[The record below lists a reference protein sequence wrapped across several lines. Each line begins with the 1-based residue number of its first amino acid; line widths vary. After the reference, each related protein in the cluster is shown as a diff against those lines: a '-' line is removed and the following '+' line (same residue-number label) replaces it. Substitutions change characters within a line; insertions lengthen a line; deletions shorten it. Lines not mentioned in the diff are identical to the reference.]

1 MKKFF
6 TLLIVLTGFV
16 SVASAA
22 DKTVRI
28 LAVDNNSY
36 ADYGKTPY
44 IYIYKSDNTSLVGGW
59 DNSPAMTHYKWDG
72 SHNWYYY
79 DLTTDESNLASVKW
93 IFRNSAKNAQTGDMS
108 EGKNLLT
115 NEYYCWI
122 NSGNINNVFENSYYL
137 YDIDDKSFTEL
148 TASNGVVT
156 GSIDASSISDD
167 YDRYI
172 IVPKYAKDNL
182 GDGDWGLQL
191 AFRPTADTGDFFVNN
206 FINYSSTGNIEYNDN
221 RSWRVFPMG
230 EVVFNL
236 TYNTRTYAYTLSPYF
251 TRTLPVAAEGYAT
264 FSSIY
269 DVIPDAGLTA
279 QYASAVN
286 KTTGKI
292 TWGNYPATGIKAG
305 EGALLTGKAGETYRF
320 TPASSATALTTNLL
334 KAIPTKQQ
342 ISGDNNYI
350 LSKPSTKVGF
360 FKVNSAGSWCS
371 AGTAY
376 LAVPGTNSRDYFW
389 IDDETTGIEA
399 VNVNPETV
407 KEGAR
412 EYYNLNGQRVMNPSK
427 GLYIVNGK
435 KVIIK

>member
-1 MKKFF
+1 MNKTGIKIQFNNNYSTWTYSYNEIKDFSKNYIFYIKKGGDFYQEYSTF
-6 TLLIVLTGFV
+6 DYVFAKYANSSLSDKVTLTPSNDVLTKDIDNESSIIEATYVLYPSFAENFGTPLKWELAISPNSSGDYEVTAFQDYNGALVHGVSSNKGFHV
-16 SVASAA
+16 NSVLAKNSFSF
-22 DKTVRI
+22 DLENMSFTVRP
-28 LAVDNNSY
+28 S
-36 ADYGKTPY
+36 
-44 IYIYKSDNTSLVGGW
+44 
-59 DNSPAMTHYKWDG
+59 
-72 SHNWYYY
+72 
-79 DLTTDESNLASVKW
+79 
-93 IFRNSAKNAQTGDMS
+93 
-108 EGKNLLT
+108 
-115 NEYYCWI
+115 
-122 NSGNINNVFENSYYL
+122 
-137 YDIDDKSFTEL
+137 
-148 TASNGVVT
+148 
-156 GSIDASSISDD
+156 
-167 YDRYI
+167 
-172 IVPKYAKDNL
+172 
-182 GDGDWGLQL
+182 
-191 AFRPTADTGDFFVNN
+191 
-206 FINYSSTGNIEYNDN
+206 
-221 RSWRVFPMG
+221 
-230 EVVFNL
+230 
-236 TYNTRTYAYTLSPYF
+236 F
-251 TRTLPVAAEGYAT
+251 TRTLPAAAEGYAT

-292 TWGNYPATGIKAG
+292 TWENYPATGIKAG
-305 EGALLTGKAGETYRF
+305 EGALLTGTAGETYRF
-320 TPASSATALTTNLL
+320 TPASSATAPTTNLL

-342 ISGDNNYI
+342 ISGDNTYI

-407 KEGAR
+407 KEDAR